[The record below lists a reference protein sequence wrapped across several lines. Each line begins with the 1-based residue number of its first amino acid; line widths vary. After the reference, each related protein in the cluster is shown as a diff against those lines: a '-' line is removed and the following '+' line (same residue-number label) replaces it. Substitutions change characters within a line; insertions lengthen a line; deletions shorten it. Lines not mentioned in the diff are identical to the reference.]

1 MSSASFSDVNGAGN
15 PGIVVTLASD
25 NHRVGFYASKIGVH
39 CYDFTAQETVG
50 YVPWS

>member
-1 MSSASFSDVNGAGN
+1 MSAASFSDVNGAGN
-15 PGIVVTLASD
+15 PGIVVTLAGD
-25 NHRVGFYASKIGVH
+25 GRRVGFYASASGVH